1 MDWATISSK
10 ETTMRTVQCVL
21 LIACFTVFGCGVAKE
36 IKQARKELKKV
47 KEDTKARL
55 DALQVRGEMDFE
67 LQDAFKTYEQCYQQA
82 WKAGP
87 VTGWS
92 DLAQAESA
100 LSISGLRLADVKKK
114 GIVPVFNLPAPTSEK
129 QKAEIVI
136 GYAPTL
142 SPETYWIL
150 LADGKFDKVPKE
162 EAESFGAGK

>member
-1 MDWATISSK
+1 MRMD
-10 ETTMRTVQCVL
+10 RCVL
-21 LIACFTVFGCGVAKE
+21 LFACVAILGCGVAQE
-36 IKQARKELKKV
+36 IKQARKEIKKV
-47 KEDTKARL
+47 KEETKARL

-87 VTGWS
+87 VTAWS

-114 GIVPVFNLPAPTSEK
+114 GIVPIFNHPTPSSEK
-129 QKAEIVI
+129 QKADIVI

-142 SPETYWIL
+142 NPETYWIL

-162 EAESFGAGK
+162 EAESLGAGK